1 MGECIEKYNHL
12 RTLKLDKNEFT
23 DIGRVAKLPH
33 LVKLTASENK
43 ITNIDFFSKDWDAFQ
58 FLQLSDFKD
67 NKIKLLP

>member
-43 ITNIDFFSKDWDAFQ
+43 ITNIDFFSKD
-58 FLQLSDFKD
+58 
-67 NKIKLLP
+67 